1 MILFFIKESLRL
13 FSRAKLSSFLTFVS
27 TTIAVVLIV
36 ISFFLYQSSEK
47 LENYLKGNIS
57 ISVFLAGSAEKNNV
71 EDMEK
76 EILQTGFVA
85 HAEYISKEEAVE
97 IFIRETGED
106 FRKILDYNPLPASFN
121 LKLKSEYADQDS
133 VKKIIKTLSS
143 FPWIEEVVH
152 RDDFIQK
159 LLSYIKEFRLY
170 VVALTIIILLVSL
183 YLVYSTVRLI
193 INSRTEEF
201 ETMKLVGAKLSTIKM
216 PIIIN
221 GMLIGLFSAMAA
233 GILFYL
239 IISYAG
245 NYISILKVI
254 DFDRVHYLLV
264 ILFSGPLLSLVV
276 TIFSLRK
283 VTLKV
288 TS

>member
-36 ISFFLYQSSEK
+36 ISFFLHQSSEK

-57 ISVFLAGSAEKNNV
+57 ISVFLTGSAEKNNV
-71 EDMEK
+71 ANMEK
-76 EILQTGFVA
+76 EILQTGFVSQVK
-85 HAEYISKEEAVE
+85 YISKEEAIE
-97 IFIRETGED
+97 IFIKETGED

-133 VKKIIKTLSS
+133 VKQIINTLTS
-143 FPWIEEVVH
+143 FPWIEEVVR

-221 GMLIGLFSAMAA
+221 GLLIGLFSAMAA

-254 DFDRVHYLLV
+254 DFDRVQYLLV

>member
-36 ISFFLYQSSEK
+36 ISYFLYQSSEN
-47 LENYLKGNIS
+47 LENYLKENIG
-57 ISVFLAGSAEKNNV
+57 ISVFLKDSVQKNKV
-71 EDMEK
+71 ENMQE
-76 EILQTGFVA
+76 EILNTGFISN
-85 HAEYISKEEAVE
+85 AEFISKEKAVE
-97 IFIRETGED
+97 IFIKETGED

-121 LKLKSEYADQDS
+121 LKLKSDFAERDS
-133 VKKIIKTLSS
+133 VKKIISTLEAFS
-143 FPWIEEVVH
+143 WADEVVY
-152 RDDFIQK
+152 RDDFMQK

-170 VVALTIIILLVSL
+170 IVGLTAIILLVSI

-201 ETMKLVGAKLSTIKM
+201 ETMKLVGAKLSTIKI
-216 PIIIN
+216 PIILN
-221 GMLIGLFSAMAA
+221 GLMIGLLSAFAA

-245 NYISILKVI
+245 GYISTIKVI
-254 DFDRVHYLLV
+254 KFDSIQFIIIML
-264 ILFSGPLLSLVV
+264 ISGPLLSFLV
-276 TIFSLRK
+276 TLISLRK
-283 VTLKV
+283 VSLKIS
-288 TS
+288 T